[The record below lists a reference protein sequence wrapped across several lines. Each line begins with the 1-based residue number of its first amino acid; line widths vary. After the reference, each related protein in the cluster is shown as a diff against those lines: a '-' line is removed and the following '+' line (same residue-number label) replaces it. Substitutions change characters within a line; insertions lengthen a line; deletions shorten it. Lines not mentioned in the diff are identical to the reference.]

1 MNINKIN
8 YWILLQYKVNSHKKA
23 AKHLKNQGFEIFLP
37 FHEITKRKQK
47 TFVKELR
54 PLFPGYMFV
63 NLTNKSKSLKS
74 INSTIGVSRIV
85 SFGNNPAI
93 VPNDLISE
101 LALRCDKMGK
111 IMPLQNFIVGK
122 KVEVINGPFTNFIGT
137 IENIETNQRLYL
149 LLNYM
154 GQKTRIKV
162 QKNDIENF
170 IV

>member
-1 MNINKIN
+1 
-8 YWILLQYKVNSHKKA
+8 
-23 AKHLKNQGFEIFLP
+23 
-37 FHEITKRKQK
+37 
-47 TFVKELR
+47 
-54 PLFPGYMFV
+54 MFV

-101 LALRCDKMGK
+101 LTLRCDNIGK
-111 IMPLQNFIVGK
+111 IMPLQNFVVGN